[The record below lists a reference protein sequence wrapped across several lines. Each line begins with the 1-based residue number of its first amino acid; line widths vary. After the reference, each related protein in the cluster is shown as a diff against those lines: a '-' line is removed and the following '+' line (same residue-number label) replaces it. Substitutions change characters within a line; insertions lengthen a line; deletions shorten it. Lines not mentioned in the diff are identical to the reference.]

1 MSEHVEVSELKSVSL
16 LAGLSDEALQT
27 LAEHSQV
34 RHFEAMQTI
43 FREGDD
49 GNSLHVVRKGL
60 IKIVRANA
68 PETTLTTLKDGA
80 VFGELAVLDPAP
92 RSASAIAID
101 RSETIELPS
110 EALDQVFDSDPNA
123 ARHMLGAMA
132 RSLTLAREA
141 VVHQN
146 KALDEKV
153 HQRTEQLRET
163 QLEVIRRL
171 GLAAEFRDDDTGLH
185 ITRMSRF
192 CAKLAK
198 AAGLSDADCEI
209 LLHAAPMHD
218 IGKIGIPDSI
228 LLKPGKL
235 EDEEFDIMK
244 THTLIGGELLAGSTS
259 PVMELAQVI
268 ALNHHEKWNGRGYP
282 YGKKAEEIPFVARI
296 ASICDVFDALTSER
310 PYKNAWPVEKA
321 LKLIEEQAGEDFDP
335 NLAKLFL
342 EISDEIVKMREQL
355 QEEDHPEAAT
365 EAKEMSAYPEKATA
379 AAE

>member
-1 MSEHVEVSELKSVSL
+1 MTQHVDASELRSVGL
-16 LAGLSDEALQT
+16 LSSLSDEALQT
-27 LAEHSQV
+27 LAEQSAV
-34 RHFEAMQTI
+34 RSFEAMSTI
-43 FREGDD
+43 FKEGDE
-49 GNSLHVVRKGL
+49 GSSLHVVRKGL

-68 PETTLTTLKDGA
+68 PETTLTTLKEGA

-101 RSETIELPS
+101 ASETIELPS
-110 EALDQVFDSDPNA
+110 EALDKVFDGDPMA
-123 ARHMLGAMA
+123 ARRMLGAMA

-141 VVHQN
+141 VVHDN
-146 KALDEKV
+146 KILDEKV

-235 EDEEFDIMK
+235 EDEEFEIMK

-282 YGKKAEEIPFVARI
+282 AGKKEEEIPFVARI

-321 LKLIEEQAGEDFDP
+321 LALIEEQAGNDFDP

-342 EISDEIVKMREQL
+342 EISDEIVQMREDL
-355 QEEDHPEAAT
+355 QEGDHADAPT
-365 EAKEMSAYPEKATA
+365 EAKELSAYPEKATA

>member
-1 MSEHVEVSELKSVSL
+1 MTQHVEASELRSVGLLSSL
-16 LAGLSDEALQT
+16 SEEALQT
-27 LAEHSQV
+27 LADHSEV
-34 RHFEAMQTI
+34 RRYEALSTI
-43 FREGDD
+43 FREGDKGD
-49 GNSLHVVRKGL
+49 SLHVVRKGL

-68 PETTLTTLKDGA
+68 PETTLTTLKAGA

-101 RSETIELPS
+101 ASETIELPS
-110 EALDQVFDSDPNA
+110 EALGKVFDSDPMV

-141 VVHQN
+141 VVHDN
-146 KALDEKV
+146 KLLDEKV

-198 AAGLSDADCEI
+198 AAGLSDAECEI

-235 EDEEFDIMK
+235 EDKEFEIMK

-282 YGKKAEEIPFVARI
+282 YGKKEEEIPFVARI

-310 PYKNAWPVEKA
+310 PYKDAWPVEKA
-321 LKLIEEQAGEDFDP
+321 LALIEEQAGNDFDP
-335 NLAKLFL
+335 NLAKTFL
-342 EISDEIVKMREQL
+342 QISGEIVEMRKGL
-355 QEEDHPEAAT
+355 QEKEHPEAPT
-365 EAKEMSAYPEKATA
+365 EAKELSAYPEKAAA

>member
-1 MSEHVEVSELKSVSL
+1 MSEHVEASELRSVGL
-16 LAGLSDEALQT
+16 LSSLSDEALET
-27 LAEHSQV
+27 LAKHSQV
-34 RHFEAMQTI
+34 RRYEALQTI
-43 FREGDD
+43 FLEGDE

-101 RSETIELPS
+101 ASETIELPS
-110 EALDQVFDSDPNA
+110 EALDQVFDSDPLA
-123 ARHMLGAMA
+123 ARKMLGSMA

-141 VVHQN
+141 VVHDN
-146 KALDEKV
+146 KLLDQKV
-153 HQRTEQLRET
+153 NQRTEQLRET

-235 EDEEFDIMK
+235 EDEEFEIMK

-282 YGKKAEEIPFVARI
+282 YGKKEEEIPFVARI

-310 PYKNAWPVEKA
+310 PYKQAWPVEKA
-321 LKLIEEQAGEDFDP
+321 LGLIEEQAGNDFDP

-342 EISDEIVKMREQL
+342 QISDEIVQMREDL
-355 QEEDHPEAAT
+355 QEKEHPDAPT
-365 EAKEMSAYPEKATA
+365 EAKELSAYPEKATA

>member
-1 MSEHVEVSELKSVSL
+1 MSEHVEASELHSVGL
-16 LAGLSDEALQT
+16 LEGLSDEALKL
-27 LAEHSQV
+27 LADHSQV
-34 RHFEAMQTI
+34 RRFEAMQTI
-43 FREGDD
+43 FREGDE
-49 GNSLHVVRKGL
+49 GNSLYVVRKGL

-101 RSETIELPS
+101 ASEAIELPS
-110 EALDQVFDSDPNA
+110 EALDKVFDDDPTA
-123 ARHMLGAMA
+123 ARKMLGSMA
-132 RSLTLAREA
+132 RSLTMAREA
-141 VVHQN
+141 VVHDN
-146 KALDEKV
+146 KLLDQKV
-153 HQRTEQLRET
+153 NERTEQLRET

-235 EDEEFDIMK
+235 EDEEFEIMK

-282 YGKKAEEIPFVARI
+282 AGKKEEEIPFVARI
-296 ASICDVFDALTSER
+296 ASICDVFDALTSVR
-310 PYKNAWPVEKA
+310 PYKQAWPVEKA
-321 LKLIEEQAGEDFDP
+321 LALIEEQAGNDFDP

-342 EISDEIVKMREQL
+342 EISDEIVKMREDL
-355 QEEDHPEAAT
+355 QEGEHEA
-365 EAKEMSAYPEKATA
+365 EAKELSAYPEKATA

>member
-1 MSEHVEVSELKSVSL
+1 MSEHVEVSELKSISL

-27 LAEHSQV
+27 LAERSQV
-34 RHFEAMQTI
+34 RRFDAMQTI

-101 RSETIELPS
+101 KSETIELPS
-110 EALDQVFDSDPNA
+110 EALDQVFDTDPNA

-235 EDEEFDIMK
+235 EDEEFEIMK

-282 YGKKAEEIPFVARI
+282 AGKKEEEIPFVARI

-321 LKLIEEQAGEDFDP
+321 LALIEEQAGNDFDP

-342 EISDEIVKMREQL
+342 EISDEIVQMREDL
-355 QEEDHPEAAT
+355 QEGDHADAPT
-365 EAKEMSAYPEKATA
+365 EAKELSAYPEKATA